1 MTYEDFKKSLN
12 TFFKPYG
19 FRRHSTHFHCEAS
32 DGVMVVFGVYKSVYD
47 TDLCYMEYG
56 YAFKE
61 ICEQWP
67 YPRVNYLHLNC
78 GRIHLPNRNNIYLSA
93 IDDEEFKQFCEL
105 LESLVKPALEVARLG
120 KEGIKQAYFIEKK
133 YDYFYVTGPNAL
145 KLFGL
150 TREEVMPHSVFSD
163 RSLEPPKK
171 TRKKTEK

>member
-78 GRIHLPNRNNIYLSA
+78 GRIHLPNRNNIHLSA
-93 IDDEEFKQFCEL
+93 MDDEEFKQFCEL

-120 KEGIKQAYFIEKK
+120 KEGIKQAYVIEKK

>member
-78 GRIHLPNRNNIYLSA
+78 GRIHLPNRNNIHLSA
-93 IDDEEFKQFCEL
+93 VDDEEFKQFCEL

-120 KEGIKQAYFIEKK
+120 LQRMWRLSIQRKMHVGKELEE
-133 YDYFYVTGPNAL
+133 AL
-145 KLFGL
+145 RRTLQKANRFKI
-150 TREEVMPHSVFSD
+150 V
-163 RSLEPPKK
+163 
-171 TRKKTEK
+171 

>member
-78 GRIHLPNRNNIYLSA
+78 GRIHLPNRNNIH
-93 IDDEEFKQFCEL
+93 
-105 LESLVKPALEVARLG
+105 
-120 KEGIKQAYFIEKK
+120 
-133 YDYFYVTGPNAL
+133 
-145 KLFGL
+145 LF
-150 TREEVMPHSVFSD
+150 
-163 RSLEPPKK
+163 
-171 TRKKTEK
+171 

>member
-78 GRIHLPNRNNIYLSA
+78 GRIHLPNRNNIHLSA
-93 IDDEEFKQFCEL
+93 IDDEEFKEFCEL

-133 YDYFYVTGPNAL
+133 YYCF
-145 KLFGL
+145 F
-150 TREEVMPHSVFSD
+150 
-163 RSLEPPKK
+163 
-171 TRKKTEK
+171 